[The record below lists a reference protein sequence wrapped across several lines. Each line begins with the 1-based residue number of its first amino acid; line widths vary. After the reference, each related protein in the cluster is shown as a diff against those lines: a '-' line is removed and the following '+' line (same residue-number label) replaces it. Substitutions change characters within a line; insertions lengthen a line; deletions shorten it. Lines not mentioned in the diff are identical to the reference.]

1 MKMNMKKQLLLLAM
15 MFLPMVASAYDIAVE
30 NADGVTIYYN
40 YINNGNEL
48 EVTLKNYYGYNDN
61 YQGDVVIPEEVTF
74 MSITRKV
81 TSIGNYAFRDCS
93 GLTSVSIPNSVTS
106 IDYEA
111 FENCKN
117 LTSVTIPNSVTFIG
131 EFAFYNCS
139 GLISV
144 TIPSSLTSIKR
155 NTFKGCSGLTSVTI
169 PNSVTYIGDYAFC
182 DCSSLTTIEIPNS
195 VTAIGYEAFQNTPW
209 YNNQPDGLVYAGKV
223 AYKYKGTMPAN
234 TDIVIEDGT
243 VGIADY
249 AFRDCSGLT
258 SVTIPIGVTSIGWC
272 AFADCSGLTSVTIPN
287 SVTYIG
293 DYAFRDCSSLTSV
306 TIGNSVTSIRSYA
319 FQDCTNL
326 KKIESFNPEP
336 PQCVSD
342 LVFLGD
348 DFTAPLYV
356 PKGSVLKY
364 KAAPG
369 WRQFV
374 IVRELDDENND
385 IYLTIN
391 DGAHGNVKLK
401 IDESNPYVS
410 LKFEAENGWQVYS
423 LMLNGENVTEEM
435 APDGTYITPAINSNS
450 LLTVVYSQGSTS
462 VPSYNASR
470 IQLSSNGN
478 SLVIDGTAE
487 GDSICIYT
495 IDGKC
500 IVSKCATSSHTE
512 VPLEGKQTYILR
524 VNNQNFKFGL

>member
-1 MKMNMKKQLLLLAM
+1 MTNI
-15 MFLPMVASAYDIAVE
+15 D
-30 NADGVTIYYN
+30 T
-40 YINNGNEL
+40 
-48 EVTLKNYYGYNDN
+48 
-61 YQGDVVIPEEVTF
+61 
-74 MSITRKV
+74 
-81 TSIGNYAFRDCS
+81 YAFEKC
-93 GLTSVSIPNSVTS
+93 
-106 IDYEA
+106 
-111 FENCKN
+111 
-117 LTSVTIPNSVTFIG
+117 
-131 EFAFYNCS
+131 
-139 GLISV
+139 
-144 TIPSSLTSIKR
+144 
-155 NTFKGCSGLTSVTI
+155 
-169 PNSVTYIGDYAFC
+169 
-182 DCSSLTTIEIPNS
+182 
-195 VTAIGYEAFQNTPW
+195 TA
-209 YNNQPDGLVYAGKV
+209 
-223 AYKYKGTMPAN
+223 
-234 TDIVIEDGT
+234 
-243 VGIADY
+243 
-249 AFRDCSGLT
+249 
-258 SVTIPIGVTSIGWC
+258 
-272 AFADCSGLTSVTIPN
+272 
-287 SVTYIG
+287 
-293 DYAFRDCSSLTSV
+293 
-306 TIGNSVTSIRSYA
+306 
-319 FQDCTNL
+319 L

-336 PQCVSD
+336 PHCGD
-342 LVFLGD
+342 IAFEGD

-374 IVRELDDENND
+374 IIRELDDESND

-478 SLVIDGTAE
+478 SLVIDGTAD
-487 GDSICIYT
+487 GDNISIYT

-524 VNNQNFKFGL
+524 VNNQNFKLGL